1 MSDCLVDINDLTIG
15 YYTQRKTLV
24 HVLQGVNLQIKPG
37 ETLGLVGESG
47 CGKST
52 LGQAMMGYL
61 RSGSQVLGGCVQFAD
76 QDMFKLTGRQLES
89 IRGKQIALIPQN
101 AGDALTPT
109 LRVGKQII
117 EAIELNANLSGG
129 AAKKR
134 MVELLGQVRLP
145 HPEVMAGR
153 YPHELSGGQQQ
164 RVVVAMAL
172 AAEPE
177 MLVLDEPTTG
187 LDVTTQAHIL
197 NLLRE
202 IVTEMG
208 TAMMY
213 ISHDL
218 GVIARVSDRV
228 ALMYAGEI
236 VEDADVFEI
245 FGSPAHPYARGL
257 LESIPRLALAGI
269 PNSMPGQ
276 PPIPGTL
283 PGCSFA
289 PRCSFASNVCTSEP
303 PVLSTIPGTPHL
315 VSCHNWEKVLAK
327 DFSQELQQVFHS
339 IKHTTHDD
347 VAIELSDVEISY
359 YRPGMTDRL
368 RNIPEPPA
376 TVSDVTIS
384 VQRGETLALVGESG
398 SGKTTIVRTIAGL
411 IPAKGGRIRFE
422 DCDLSV
428 EVDHRPMELCKDIQL
443 IFQNP
448 DASLNPRHTVA
459 ELLDQPLK
467 LYFPKMTRDERRA
480 RQIELLER
488 VRLDGR
494 YRLRYPGQM
503 SGGEKQRVAIARA
516 FAADPEVVLCD
527 EVTSALDVSVQA
539 AVLDLLADL
548 QRERNTTYIF
558 IAHDLAVVRAIA
570 DRVAVLYQGRLCEV
584 GTVDEIYSPPY
595 HPYTETLLGAVL
607 VPDPN
612 FEPKLLASDTPE
624 LAPPAQGCSFQR
636 RCPYSLGEICDQ
648 ETPAWQSPTASN
660 GHQIRCHIPIEEL
673 ERLTQAQNL
682 YQVEDPQTVEV
693 PPRLTVRAV
702 SGVDAQRPEPEAKG
716 GQLSN

>member
-1 MSDCLVDINDLTIG
+1 MSERLVDIDDLTIG
-15 YYTQRKTLV
+15 YYNKRGMLI
-24 HVLQGVNLQIKPG
+24 HVLRDVSLRIEPG

-61 RSGSQVLGGCVQFAD
+61 RSGSQLLGGRVHFAG
-76 QDMFKLTGRQLES
+76 QDMFSLTPRQLES
-89 IRGKQIALIPQN
+89 VRGRRIALIPQN
-101 AGDALTPT
+101 AGESLTPT
-109 LRVGKQII
+109 MRVGRQIA
-117 EAIELNANLSGG
+117 EALELSAGITG
-129 AAKKR
+129 DDAIKR
-134 MVELLGQVRLP
+134 MVEILGQVRLP
-145 HPEVMAGR
+145 HPKVMAER

-172 AAEPE
+172 AGEPD

-197 NLLRE
+197 DLMRD
-202 IVTEMG
+202 IVAELG

-228 ALMYAGEI
+228 AIMYAGEI
-236 VEDADVFEI
+236 VEDATAAEI
-245 FGSPAHPYARGL
+245 FKSPAHPYTRGL
-257 LESIPRLALAGI
+257 MASIPRLTLAGI
-269 PNSMPGQ
+269 PNSLPGQ

-283 PGCSFA
+283 PGCSFT
-289 PRCSFASNVCTSEP
+289 PRCPFATDVCTDKVPTLDAIP
-303 PVLSTIPGTPHL
+303 PTSSLTPHHL
-315 VSCHNWEKVLAK
+315 VCCHHWEKVIAT
-327 DFSQELQQVFHS
+327 DFSQELRKVFHT
-339 IKHTTHDD
+339 IAHTTRDEPAVD
-347 VAIELSDVEISY
+347 LSDVEITY
-359 YRPGMTDRL
+359 YRPGLIDRL
-368 RNIPEPPA
+368 RGVPEPPA
-376 TVSDVTIS
+376 TVSDVTLT

-398 SGKTTIVRTIAGL
+398 SGKSTIVRTIAGL
-411 IPAKGGRIRFE
+411 LPAKSGDIQFE
-422 DCDLSV
+422 DCDLTV
-428 EVDHRPMELCKDIQL
+428 CVDDRQMDLCRHIQL

-459 ELLDQPLK
+459 EILDQPLK
-467 LYFPKMTRDERRA
+467 LYFPRMTRDERRA

-570 DRVAVLYQGRLCEV
+570 DRVVVLYQGRLCEV
-584 GTVDEIYSPPY
+584 GTVDEIYAPPY

-607 VPDPN
+607 VPDPDT
-612 FEPKLLASDTPE
+612 EPKLLASDTPE
-624 LAPPAQGCSFQR
+624 LAPPARGCSFQR
-636 RCPYSLGEICDQ
+636 RCPHRVGDVCDR
-648 ETPAWQSPTASN
+648 ETPSWQFPPSAG
-660 GHQIRCHIPIEEL
+660 GHKIRCHIPIEEL
-673 ERLTQAQNL
+673 LAG
-682 YQVEDPQTVEV
+682 QTDVISV
-693 PPRLTVRAV
+693 
-702 SGVDAQRPEPEAKG
+702 
-716 GQLSN
+716 

>member
-1 MSDCLVDINDLTIG
+1 MSDFLVDVKNLTIG
-15 YYTQRKTLV
+15 YYTQKGTLV
-24 HVLQGVNLQIKPG
+24 HVLQRVDLQIKPG

-61 RSGSQVLGGCVQFAD
+61 RSGSQVLSGSVKFTD
-76 QDMFKLTGRQLES
+76 HDMFILSNRQLES
-89 IRGKQIALIPQN
+89 IRGRQIALIPQN

-117 EAIELNANLSGG
+117 EAIELNADLSG
-129 AAKKR
+129 AAASNR
-134 MVELLGQVRLP
+134 MLELLAQVRLP

-164 RVVVAMAL
+164 RAVIAMAL
-172 AAEPE
+172 AAEPD
-177 MLVLDEPTTG
+177 MLILDEPTTG

-197 NLLRE
+197 NLLRD
-202 IVTEMG
+202 IVAEMG

-218 GVIARVSDRV
+218 GVIARVSDRI

-236 VEDADVFEI
+236 VEDTNVAEMFI
-245 FGSPAHPYARGL
+245 SPAHPYARGL
-257 LESIPRLALAGI
+257 LESIPRLNIAGI

-283 PGCSFA
+283 PGCAFA
-289 PRCSFASNVCTSEP
+289 PRCSFVSKKCTKDSP
-303 PVLSTIPGTPHL
+303 PYISIPGEPHQ
-315 VSCHNWEKVLAK
+315 VRCHNWKKVITK
-327 DFSQELQQVFHS
+327 DFSKELQQVFHM
-339 IKHTTHDD
+339 IEHTPKDEP
-347 VAIELSDVEISY
+347 AIELFEVEITY
-359 YRPGMTDRL
+359 YRPGFMDRL
-368 RNIPEPPA
+368 RSMPEPPA
-376 TVSDVTIS
+376 TVSDITLS
-384 VQRGETLALVGESG
+384 VKRGETLALVGESG
-398 SGKTTIVRTIAGL
+398 SGKTTIVRTISGL
-411 IPAKGGRIRFE
+411 LPAKSGRVEFN
-422 DCDLSV
+422 DCDLTLD
-428 EVDHRPMELCKDIQL
+428 VDHRPMELCRHVQL
-443 IFQNP
+443 VFQNP

-459 ELLDQPLK
+459 EILDQPLK
-467 LYFPKMTRDERRA
+467 LYFPEMTRDERRA

-488 VRLDGR
+488 VRLDER

-539 AVLDLLADL
+539 AVLDLLVDL
-548 QRERNTTYIF
+548 QSERNTTYIF

-607 VPDPN
+607 VPDPDY
-612 FEPKLLASDTPE
+612 EPKLLASDTPE
-624 LAPPAQGCSFQR
+624 LAPPAQGCAFQR
-636 RCPYSLGEICDQ
+636 RCPYCMVEKCVE
-648 ETPAWQSPTASN
+648 ETPPWQYPKSGE
-660 GHQIRCHIPIEEL
+660 GHKIRCHIPHKEL
-673 ERLTQAQNL
+673 LA
-682 YQVEDPQTVEV
+682 
-693 PPRLTVRAV
+693 
-702 SGVDAQRPEPEAKG
+702 
-716 GQLSN
+716 GQKVAF

>member
-15 YYTQRKTLV
+15 YYTQRGTLV
-24 HVLQGVNLQIKPG
+24 HVLQGVNLRIKPG

-61 RSGSQVLGGCVQFAD
+61 RSGSQVLAGTVHFAG
-76 QDMFKLTGRQLES
+76 QEMFSLTGKELES
-89 IRGKQIALIPQN
+89 IRGRQIALIPQN

-109 LRVGKQII
+109 MRAGKQIL
-117 EAIELNANLSGG
+117 EAIEFNANLTGE
-129 AAKKR
+129 AANKR
-134 MVELLGQVRLP
+134 MLELMAQVRLP
-145 HPEVMAGR
+145 DPEVMASR

-177 MLVLDEPTTG
+177 MLILDEPTTG

-197 NLLRE
+197 NLLRD

-228 ALMYAGEI
+228 TLMYAGEI
-236 VEDADVFEI
+236 IEDTDVVEMFRA
-245 FGSPAHPYARGL
+245 PAHPYARGL
-257 LESIPRLALAGI
+257 LESIPRLTLSGI
-269 PNSMPGQ
+269 PNSMPGH
-276 PPIPGTL
+276 PPIPGTE

-289 PRCSFASNVCTSEP
+289 PRCKFTSDICTAEVPELRAISETGHS
-303 PVLSTIPGTPHL
+303 VR
-315 VSCHNWEKVLAK
+315 CHHWETVLAT
-327 DFSQELQQVFHS
+327 DFNQELEQVY
-339 IKHTTHDD
+339 HTFSHATQDEP
-347 VAIELSDVEISY
+347 AIEISGMAISY
-359 YRPGMTDRL
+359 YRPKLMERL
-368 RNIPEPPA
+368 RNEPEPPA
-376 TVSDVTIS
+376 TVSDVTLS

-398 SGKTTIVRTIAGL
+398 SGKTTIVRTLAGL
-411 IPAKGGRIRFE
+411 LPAKDGTIKFE
-422 DCDLSV
+422 DFDLSV
-428 EVDHRPMELCKDIQL
+428 EVDKRPMQLCKDIQL

-448 DASLNPRHTVA
+448 DASLNPRHNVA
-459 ELLDQPLK
+459 EILDQPLK
-467 LYFPKMTRDERRA
+467 LYFPEMTRDERRA

-548 QRERNTTYIF
+548 QQERNTTYIF
-558 IAHDLAVVRAIA
+558 IAHDLAVVKAIA

-584 GTVDEIYSPPY
+584 GTVDEI
-595 HPYTETLLGAVL
+595 
-607 VPDPN
+607 
-612 FEPKLLASDTPE
+612 
-624 LAPPAQGCSFQR
+624 
-636 RCPYSLGEICDQ
+636 
-648 ETPAWQSPTASN
+648 
-660 GHQIRCHIPIEEL
+660 
-673 ERLTQAQNL
+673 
-682 YQVEDPQTVEV
+682 
-693 PPRLTVRAV
+693 
-702 SGVDAQRPEPEAKG
+702 
-716 GQLSN
+716 

>member
-1 MSDCLVDINDLTIG
+1 MSDCLVDVNDLTIG
-15 YYTQRKTLV
+15 YYTQRKKLV
-24 HVLQGVNLQIKPG
+24 HVLMGVSLQIKPG

-61 RSGSQVLGGCVQFAD
+61 RSGSQVLGGSVQFAGHD
-76 QDMFKLTGRQLES
+76 IFNLTGKELES
-89 IRGKQIALIPQN
+89 IRGRQIALIPQN
-101 AGDALTPT
+101 AGDSLTPT
-109 LRVGKQII
+109 LRTGKQIT

-129 AAKKR
+129 AAEKR
-134 MVELLGQVRLP
+134 MLELLAQVRLP
-145 HPEVMAGR
+145 DPEAMAQR

-177 MLVLDEPTTG
+177 MLILDEPTTG

-197 NLLRE
+197 NLLRD

-236 VEDADVFEI
+236 IEDTDVSEMFR
-245 FGSPAHPYARGL
+245 SPAHPYARGL
-257 LESIPRLALAGI
+257 LESIPRLTLSGI
-269 PNSMPGQ
+269 PSSMPGQ
-276 PPIPGTL
+276 PPIPGTE

-289 PRCSFASNVCTSEP
+289 PRCKFTSEVCTSEVP
-303 PVLSTIPGTPHL
+303 ELQAIHGGQHL
-315 VSCHNWEKVLAK
+315 VRCHNWENVLST
-327 DFSQELQQVFHS
+327 DFTQELEQVFHTIS
-339 IKHTTHDD
+339 HAAHDEPAIK
-347 VAIELSDVEISY
+347 LSGVEISY
-359 YRPGMTDRL
+359 YRPGLMNRL
-368 RNIPEPPA
+368 RSIAEPPA
-376 TVSDVTIS
+376 TVSDISLS

-398 SGKTTIVRTIAGL
+398 SGKTTIVRTLAGL
-411 IPAKGGRIRFE
+411 LPARDGSITFE
-422 DCDLSV
+422 DFDLAV
-428 EVDHRPMELCKDIQL
+428 EVDRRPMELCKDIQL

-448 DASLNPRHTVA
+448 DASLNPRQNVA
-459 ELLDQPLK
+459 EILDQPLR
-467 LYFPKMTRDERRA
+467 LYFPKMNRDERRE

-558 IAHDLAVVRAIA
+558 ISHDLAVVKAIA

-584 GTVDEIYSPPY
+584 GTVNEIYSPPY
-595 HPYTETLLGAVL
+595 HPYTETLLGAIL
-607 VPDPN
+607 VPDPDYK
-612 FEPKLLASDTPE
+612 PQLLASDTPE
-624 LAPPAQGCSFQR
+624 LAPPATGCSFQR
-636 RCPYSLGEICDQ
+636 RCPYRLGDICDQ
-648 ETPAWQSPTASN
+648 ETPPWQKLSTD
-660 GHQIRCHIPIEEL
+660 HDHRIRCHIPIDEL
-673 ERLTQAQNL
+673 EHMSEGKQLNHMNDKRSFEMDMDMLAN
-682 YQVEDPQTVEV
+682 DGINVEV
-693 PPRLTVRAV
+693 TPPESKQT
-702 SGVDAQRPEPEAKG
+702 
-716 GQLSN
+716 

>member
-1 MSDCLVDINDLTIG
+1 MSRCLVDIDNLTIG
-15 YYTQRKTLV
+15 YTTKQGALV
-24 HVLQGVNLQIKPG
+24 HVLRNVSIQIKPG

-61 RSGSQVLGGCVQFAD
+61 RSGSQVLGGHVHFAD
-76 QDMFKLTGRQLES
+76 QEMFSLTSRQLES

-109 LRVGKQII
+109 MRVGKQII
-117 EAIELNANLSGG
+117 EAIELHTELSGDD
-129 AAKKR
+129 AKAR
-134 MVELLGQVRLP
+134 MIELNSQVRLP
-145 HPEVMAGR
+145 HPEVMAAR

-172 AAEPE
+172 AGMPE

-197 NLLRE
+197 ELLRD
-202 IVTEMG
+202 IVNELG

-228 ALMYAGEI
+228 AIMYAGEI
-236 VEDADVFEI
+236 AEDASATRI
-245 FGSPAHPYARGL
+245 FRSPAHPYTRGL
-257 LESIPRLALAGI
+257 LASIPRLALAGI

-289 PRCSFASNVCTSEP
+289 PRCAFATEICTSEP
-303 PVLSTIPGTPHL
+303 PTLDAIQKTHHV
-315 VSCHNWEKVLAK
+315 VRCHHRDKVLAT
-327 DFSQELQQVFHS
+327 DFSSELEQVFHTIEHKS
-339 IKHTTHDD
+339 QDEQ
-347 VAIELSDVEISY
+347 AIELSEVEITY
-359 YRPGMTDRL
+359 YRPGLMDRL
-368 RNIPEPPA
+368 SRSSEPPA
-376 TVSDVTIS
+376 TVSDITLS
-384 VQRGETLALVGESG
+384 VKRGETLALVGESG
-398 SGKTTIVRTIAGL
+398 SGKSTIVRTISGL
-411 IPAKGGRIRFE
+411 LPAKSGRIHFE
-422 DCDLSV
+422 DCDLT
-428 EVDHRPMELCKDIQL
+428 VDVDDRPMDLCRDVQL

-459 ELLDQPLK
+459 EILDQPLK

-480 RQIELLER
+480 RQIELLNR
-488 VRLDGR
+488 VRLSDR
-494 YRLRYPGQM
+494 CRLRYPAQL

-516 FAADPEVVLCD
+516 FAADPQVVLCD
-527 EVTSALDVSVQA
+527 EVTSSLDVSVQA

-548 QRERNTTYIF
+548 QSERNTTYIF

-570 DRVAVLYQGRLCEV
+570 DRVVVLYQGRMCEV
-584 GTVDEIYSPPY
+584 GTVEEIYTPPY

-607 VPDPN
+607 EPDPDTV
-612 FEPKLLASDTPE
+612 PKLLASDTPE
-624 LAPPAQGCSFQR
+624 LAPPAHGCAFQR
-636 RCPYSLGEICDQ
+636 RCPYRIGDICDQ
-648 ETPAWQSPTASN
+648 EVPPWRTPKDID
-660 GHQIRCHIPIEEL
+660 GHKIRCHIPLEEL
-673 ERLTQAQNL
+673 SVVQIDVMPT
-682 YQVEDPQTVEV
+682 
-693 PPRLTVRAV
+693 
-702 SGVDAQRPEPEAKG
+702 
-716 GQLSN
+716 